1 MTWESSVTNT
11 PFEREKQKHK
21 YNKKGTW
28 VITEVINDEL
38 CIVGVL
44 A

>member
-21 YNKKGTW
+21 YNKK
-28 VITEVINDEL
+28 
-38 CIVGVL
+38 VL
-44 A
+44 DLKLKV